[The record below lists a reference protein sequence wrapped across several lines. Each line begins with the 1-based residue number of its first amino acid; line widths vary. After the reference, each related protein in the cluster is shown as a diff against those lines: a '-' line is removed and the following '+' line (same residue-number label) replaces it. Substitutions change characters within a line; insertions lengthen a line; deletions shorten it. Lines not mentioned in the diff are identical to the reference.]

1 MTDEQLKRLV
11 KEGMEWDAEEII
23 KIINSD
29 PTLKDVKCPEEVHD
43 RLFEQIRLYEEQKAQ
58 EARDR
63 LSHED
68 KELLR
73 LGTIYRSRRKW
84 NRYVV
89 LAAALVAMLALG
101 TVSIGEKDTFFNV
114 ISRLFSGGE
123 QVIVDS
129 EGIEPITYIDESEA
143 YAEIEEEYGFVPIKL
158 EYLPYNIEFLEATLG
173 NEIQGIN
180 IIYGNADQADIIYV
194 IRPNFRDSSFGTD
207 IEDKK
212 IQEYQMSVKDID
224 VSLTEYLIE
233 DSGENRWAVQFEHQD
248 VQYLL
253 RITDMEQEEV
263 EKIVND
269 LGFAN

>member
-1 MTDEQLKRLV
+1 MTDEQLKRLI
-11 KEGMEWDAEEII
+11 KEGMEWEAEEMM

-43 RLFEQIRLYEEQKAQ
+43 RLFEQIRLYEEQKAR
-58 EARDR
+58 EARER

-84 NRYVV
+84 SRYVV

-101 TVSIGEKDTFFNV
+101 TVSIGKKDSIFNA
-114 ISRLFSGGE
+114 ISRLFSKEE
-123 QVIVDS
+123 QIVINSD
-129 EGIEPITYIDESEA
+129 GIEPITYIDESEA
-143 YAEIEEEYGFVPIKL
+143 YSEIEEEYGFAPVRL
-158 EYLPYNIEFLEATLG
+158 VYLPYNVEFIEAVLG
-173 NEIQGIN
+173 NEMQGIN
-180 IIYGNADQADIIYV
+180 IIYGKDDHADIIYV
-194 IRPNFRDSSFGTD
+194 IRPNFRESSLGTH

-212 IQEYQMSVKDID
+212 TQEYQMSVNDID
-224 VSLTEYLIE
+224 VSITEFLIE
-233 DSGENRWAVQFEHQD
+233 DSGENRWSVQFVYQD

-263 EKIVND
+263 EKIIND
-269 LGFAN
+269 LGFEN

>member
-11 KEGMEWDAEEII
+11 KEGMEWDAEQIM
-23 KIINSD
+23 KVINSA
-29 PTLKDVKCPEEVHD
+29 PTLKDVKCPEVVHD

-58 EARDR
+58 QARDR

-73 LGTIYRSRRKW
+73 LGTICRRRRKW
-84 NRYVV
+84 NRYVA
-89 LAAALVAMLALG
+89 LAAALVAILALG
-101 TVSIGEKDTFFNV
+101 TVSIGEKDCFFNV
-114 ISRLFSGGE
+114 LTRFFSGGE

-143 YAEIEEEYGFVPIKL
+143 YAKIEELYGFTPVKL
-158 EYLPYNIEFLEATLG
+158 EYLPYNVEFLEAVMG
-173 NEIQGIN
+173 DEIQGIN
-180 IIYGNADQADIIYV
+180 IIYGNAEQADIIYI
-194 IRPNFRDSSFGTD
+194 IRPNFRKSSFGTD

-212 IQEYQMSVKDID
+212 IQEYQMHVNDIAI
-224 VSLTEYLIE
+224 SLTEYLIE
-233 DSGENRWAVQFEHQD
+233 DSNQNRWSVQFEYQN

-253 RITDMEQEEV
+253 RITNMKQEEV

-269 LGFAN
+269 LGFGN

>member
-11 KEGMEWDAEEII
+11 KEGMEWDAEEIM

-29 PTLKDVKCPEEVHD
+29 PTLKDVKCPEVVHD

-73 LGTIYRSRRKW
+73 LGTICRRRRKW

-89 LAAALVAMLALG
+89 LAAALVAVLAVG
-101 TVSIGEKDTFFNV
+101 TVSMGHGENIFSV
-114 ISRLFSGGE
+114 ITKMFAGRE
-123 QVIVDS
+123 QTVVDS
-129 EGIEPITYIDESEA
+129 GDTDPYTILVEEETYEKV
-143 YAEIEEEYGFVPIKL
+143 EEEYGFVPIKL
-158 EYLPYNIEFLEATLG
+158 EYLPDGIEFQEATVG

-180 IIYGNADQADIIYV
+180 LIYGTKDKADIIYI
-194 IRPNFRDSSFGTD
+194 IRPNYRDASFVTD
-207 IEDKK
+207 IEDEKV
-212 IQEYQMSVKDID
+212 QEYQMNINDVEVSVK
-224 VSLTEYLIE
+224 EYLIV
-233 DSGENRWAVQFEHQD
+233 DSGENRWTVHFEYQD

-253 RITDMEQEEV
+253 RITNMKQEIV
-263 EKIVND
+263 EKIVKD
-269 LGFAN
+269 LYFVN

>member
-11 KEGMEWDAEEII
+11 KEGMEWDAEQIM
-23 KIINSD
+23 KVINSD
-29 PTLKDVKCPEEVHD
+29 PALKDVKCPEVVHD

-89 LAAALVAMLALG
+89 LAAALVAVLAVG
-101 TVSIGEKDTFFNV
+101 TVSMGHGENIFSVF
-114 ISRLFSGGE
+114 SRIFSGEE

-129 EGIEPITYIDESEA
+129 DNIEPISYVEESELYEA
-143 YAEIEEEYGFVPIKL
+143 IEEEYGFVPVKL
-158 EYLPYNIEFLEATLG
+158 DYLPQDIGFLEGTIG
-173 NEIQGIN
+173 NAIQETN
-180 IIYGNADQADIIYV
+180 ILYGNNDGARVIYK
-194 IRPNFRDSSFGTD
+194 IRPNYRESSYATD

-212 IQEYQMSVKDID
+212 VQDYKINVNNTEISIVEYYIV
-224 VSLTEYLIE
+224 E
-233 DSGENRWAVQFEHQD
+233 SGDNRWSVQFEYQD
-248 VQYLL
+248 VQYFM
-253 RITDMEQEEV
+253 RITDMRQEEV
-263 EKIVND
+263 EKIVAD
-269 LGFAN
+269 LFFGE